1 MPPRSSRGDPGM
13 RVVDSRPWRG
23 GFVGSDSL
31 ASETSGTSIASERR
45 WHRVQ
50 GRGARAGLDLL
61 LTCETITEARDK
73 NDMRLKAPG
82 EL

>member
-1 MPPRSSRGDPGM
+1 
-13 RVVDSRPWRG
+13 VW
-23 GFVGSDSL
+23 
-31 ASETSGTSIASERR
+31 
-45 WHRVQ
+45 
-50 GRGARAGLDLL
+50 AGLDLL

>member
-1 MPPRSSRGDPGM
+1 MRRVGLFASENPGVN
-13 RVVDSRPWRG
+13 RLSAAPGSRPG
-23 GFVGSDSL
+23 
-31 ASETSGTSIASERR
+31 
-45 WHRVQ
+45 RVW
-50 GRGARAGLDLL
+50 AGVDLL